1 MKQRT
6 RIGGIALVL
15 AATAALPASAA
26 QFYVGASWLSTDA
39 EFETAVDD
47 FDTDD
52 SGWKVFGGVDFLKFL
67 GVEVSYRDLGTFSE
81 TIGSNSFDA
90 DLTVY
95 DAELRGILPI
105 GKALELFAKAGYGN
119 IAVDL
124 TTSDGVT
131 TISDDD
137 DDWEILY
144 GVGVGIK
151 LGEGFGVRAE
161 WEQWD
166 VDTSL
171 NAFSVGGYF
180 RFGK

>member
-1 MKQRT
+1 MSRWKIT
-6 RIGGIALVL
+6 VMAAVTATIAS
-15 AATAALPASAA
+15 LPASAA
-26 QFYVGASWLSTDA
+26 EFYVGASWLSTSA
-39 EFETAVDD
+39 EFDTAVDN

-52 SGWKVFGGVDFLKFL
+52 SGWKVFGGANFGKFL
-67 GVEVSYRDLGTFSE
+67 GVEASYRDLGTFSE
-81 TIGSNSFDA
+81 TIGTNSLDA

-105 GKALELFAKAGYGN
+105 GKALELFAKVGYGN
-119 IAVDL
+119 VAVDFDL
-124 TTSDGVT
+124 SDGT
-131 TISDDD
+131 TASSGSD
-137 DDWEILY
+137 DDWEVLY

-161 WEQWD
+161 WEEWD

-171 NAFSVGGYF
+171 NAFSVGAYF